1 MSSFEDIHKNLVA
14 ALCKPGDQ
22 LAIELNNESK
32 AHVLHMAVG
41 ISSEAGE
48 LLDCVK
54 KYTIYDQKIDEQNLV
69 EELGDIELYLEG
81 LRAHFGLS
89 RDFIVKRNIDKLNQ
103 RYGTGT
109 YSDQQAQIRAD
120 KTGAA
125 E

>member
-1 MSSFEDIHKNLVA
+1 MSSFEEIHKNLVA

-22 LAIELNNESK
+22 LATELNNKNK

-41 ISSEAGE
+41 ISGEAGE

-54 KYTIYDQKIDEQNLV
+54 KYAIHDQDLNGENLV
-69 EELGDIELYLEG
+69 EELGDIEFYLEG

-89 RDFIVKRNIDKLNQ
+89 RDFILKRNINKLNQ
-103 RYGTGT
+103 RYSAGT
-109 YSDQQAQIRAD
+109 YSDQQAHLRTD